1 MRVKT
6 DAKRQEILAAAAAV
20 LREQGFAGA
29 SMTAVS
35 ERVGGSKATL
45 YRYFSSKEDLFLTTL
60 LDAAHDQATKV
71 FDMLRPT
78 DHPRP
83 ALERFGARFLEL
95 TLSPDVL
102 ALRRILIAEG
112 SRSGLGQR
120 LFERG
125 PKITWSKMAAFLQHG
140 VRLGRL
146 RDEDPWVMAMHLRG
160 LLEADIVNRAL
171 LGADIDARPA
181 ALKRHAAK
189 AVDVMLRAY
198 GVAPDVRAAAVW
210 GPDGE
215 TIAPAAQIA
224 ATLGGVDGG
233 AAAGAGVSLGSSAEP
248 T

>member
-6 DAKRQEILAAAAAV
+6 DAKRQDILDAAAAV
-20 LREQGFAGA
+20 LREHGFAGA
-29 SMTAVS
+29 SMAAVS

-60 LDAAHDQATKV
+60 LDSSKDQAGKI
-71 FDMLRPT
+71 FDILRPT

-83 ALERFGARFLEL
+83 LLVRFGARYLDL

-102 ALRRILIAEG
+102 AVRRILIAEG

-125 PKITWSKMAAFLQHG
+125 PKITWSKMAVFLEHG
-140 VRLGRL
+140 IRIGWL
-146 RDEDPWVMAMHLRG
+146 RAEDPWMMAMHMRG

-189 AVDVMLRAY
+189 AVEAMLRAY
-198 GVAPDVRAAAVW
+198 GVAPEAGAEA
-210 GPDGE
+210 GAG
-215 TIAPAAQIA
+215 TTAPPAQIA
-224 ATLGGVDGG
+224 ATFGGEGGG
-233 AAAGAGVSLGSSAEP
+233 AAAGAGVSLGRRAEP